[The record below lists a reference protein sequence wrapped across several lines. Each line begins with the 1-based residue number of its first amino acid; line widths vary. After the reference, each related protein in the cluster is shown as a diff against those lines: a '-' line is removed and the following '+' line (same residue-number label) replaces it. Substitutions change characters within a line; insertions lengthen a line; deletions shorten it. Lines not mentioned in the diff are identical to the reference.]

1 MENLKYLHI
10 YSDKC
15 WCESDTFKGT
25 PNTIVLTD
33 EQYEQ
38 LGKTL
43 EFCNGQ
49 LVEMTEEEK
58 NKQMTAS
65 STPKSTIE

>member
-1 MENLKYLHI
+1 MKYIHI
-10 YSDKC
+10 YEDNAY
-15 WCESDTFKGT
+15 CESSSFEST

-43 EFCNGQ
+43 EFRNGQ
-49 LVEMTEEEK
+49 LVEITKEVT
-58 NKQMTAS
+58 Q
-65 STPKSTIE
+65 

>member
-1 MENLKYLHI
+1 MKYIHI
-10 YSDKC
+10 YSDNAY
-15 WCESDTFKGT
+15 CESQSFKGT

-43 EFCNGQ
+43 KFENGQ
-49 LVEMTEEEK
+49 LVVMTPQEIQAIQG
-58 NKQMTAS
+58 N
-65 STPKSTIE
+65 

>member
-1 MENLKYLHI
+1 MKYIHI
-10 YSDKC
+10 YDDDSY
-15 WCESDTFKGT
+15 CESAIFEGT

-43 EFCNGQ
+43 KFENGQ
-49 LVEMTEEEK
+49 LVEMTEEVT
-58 NKQMTAS
+58 Q
-65 STPKSTIE
+65 

>member
-1 MENLKYLHI
+1 MKYIHLYDD
-10 YSDKC
+10 YSY
-15 WCESDTFKGT
+15 CESSSFEGT

-43 EFCNGQ
+43 EFENGQ

-58 NKQMTAS
+58 AQAN
-65 STPKSTIE
+65 

>member
-1 MENLKYLHI
+1 MKYIHL
-10 YSDKC
+10 YSDNSY
-15 WCESDTFKGT
+15 CESQSFKGT

-43 EFCNGQ
+43 KFENGQ

-58 NKQMTAS
+58 NKQMTAPN
-65 STPKSTIE
+65 TPKSTIE

>member
-1 MENLKYLHI
+1 MKYIHL
-10 YSDKC
+10 YNDNSY
-15 WCESDTFKGT
+15 CESQSFKDM

-43 EFCNGQ
+43 KFENGQ

-58 NKQMTAS
+58 AQARR
-65 STPKSTIE
+65 

>member
-1 MENLKYLHI
+1 MKYIHI
-10 YSDKC
+10 YGNNSYCISD
-15 WCESDTFKGT
+15 SFKGT

-43 EFCNGQ
+43 KFSNGQ
-49 LVEMTEEEK
+49 LAVMTPQEI
-58 NKQMTAS
+58 QAIQGS
-65 STPKSTIE
+65 

>member
-1 MENLKYLHI
+1 MKYIHL
-10 YSDKC
+10 YDDNSY
-15 WCESDTFKGT
+15 CESQSFKGT

-43 EFCNGQ
+43 EFRNGQ
-49 LVEMTEEEK
+49 LVTK
-58 NKQMTAS
+58 IQKVNDYAS
-65 STPKSTIE
+65 TVH

>member
-1 MENLKYLHI
+1 MKYIHLYDDKI
-10 YSDKC
+10 Y
-15 WCESDTFKGT
+15 CESESFKGT

-43 EFCNGQ
+43 EFRNGQ
-49 LVEMTEEEK
+49 LVAKVQEVNE
-58 NKQMTAS
+58 NAS
-65 STPKSTIE
+65 TVY

>member
-1 MENLKYLHI
+1 MKYIHI
-10 YSDKC
+10 YEDNSY
-15 WCESDTFKGT
+15 CESDSFKGT

-43 EFCNGQ
+43 TFENGQ
-49 LVEMTEEEK
+49 LVVMTTQYVQEHK
-58 NKQMTAS
+58 L
-65 STPKSTIE
+65 

>member
-1 MENLKYLHI
+1 MKYIHI
-10 YSDKC
+10 YDGNSY
-15 WCESDTFKGT
+15 CESSSFRGT

-43 EFCNGQ
+43 EFRNGQ
-49 LVEMTEEEK
+49 LVAKIQEVNE
-58 NKQMTAS
+58 NAS
-65 STPKSTIE
+65 TVH

>member
-1 MENLKYLHI
+1 MKYIHL
-10 YSDKC
+10 YSDNSY
-15 WCESDTFKGT
+15 CESSSFRGT
-25 PNTIVLTD
+25 PNTLVLTD

-43 EFCNGQ
+43 EFRNGQ

-58 NKQMTAS
+58 NKQMTAPNA
-65 STPKSTIE
+65 PKSMIE

>member
-1 MENLKYLHI
+1 MKYIHLYNDNSYCI
-10 YSDKC
+10 SD
-15 WCESDTFKGT
+15 SFKGT

-43 EFCNGQ
+43 KFQNGQ
-49 LVEMTEEEK
+49 LVVMTPQEIQAIQG
-58 NKQMTAS
+58 N
-65 STPKSTIE
+65 

>member
-1 MENLKYLHI
+1 MKYIHI
-10 YSDKC
+10 YSDNAY
-15 WCESDTFKGT
+15 CESDSFKGT

-43 EFCNGQ
+43 TFENGQ
-49 LVEMTEEEK
+49 LVVMTTQYVQEHK
-58 NKQMTAS
+58 L
-65 STPKSTIE
+65 

>member
-1 MENLKYLHI
+1 MKYIHV
-10 YSDKC
+10 YDDNSYCMSDSF
-15 WCESDTFKGT
+15 EGT

-43 EFCNGQ
+43 EFRNGQ
-49 LVEMTEEEK
+49 LTEMKEEV
-58 NKQMTAS
+58 NQ
-65 STPKSTIE
+65 

>member
-1 MENLKYLHI
+1 MKYIHV
-10 YSDKC
+10 YEDGAYCMSD
-15 WCESDTFKGT
+15 SFKGT

-43 EFCNGQ
+43 EFRDGQ
-49 LVEMTEEEK
+49 LVAKVQEV
-58 NKQMTAS
+58 NYAS
-65 STPKSTIE
+65 TVH

>member
-1 MENLKYLHI
+1 MKYIHL
-10 YSDKC
+10 YNDGAY
-15 WCESDTFKGT
+15 CESQSFKGT

-43 EFCNGQ
+43 KLRNGQ

-58 NKQMTAS
+58 SQVRELRKDGE
-65 STPKSTIE
+65 I